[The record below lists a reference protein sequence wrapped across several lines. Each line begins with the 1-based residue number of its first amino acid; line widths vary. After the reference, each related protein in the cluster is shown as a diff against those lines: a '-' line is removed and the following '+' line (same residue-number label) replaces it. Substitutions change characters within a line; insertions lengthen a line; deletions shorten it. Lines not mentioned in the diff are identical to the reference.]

1 MLAPAGEGRGRSRR
15 SQRPASRVGS
25 RLVSGRLDAV
35 DMSDFAGALGIHSD
49 SPAGTLD
56 GQ

>member
-35 DMSDFAGALGIHSD
+35 DMSDFAGALGIHAD